1 MGATDSQVEH
11 DVRRMNSEWISAL
24 VQRDTATLAR
34 IMAPDCTFTYP
45 LEGDGTEQFI
55 ADIGSG
61 DLSVESMTRDNVEV
75 RVFGQTAV
83 LTGVD
88 TARWLYK
95 GHVIEG
101 YYRIIHVYAERDGR
115 WQLVAIQACPI
126 AQ

>member
-1 MGATDSQVEH
+1 MGATDSQIEH

-34 IMAPDCTFTYP
+34 IMARDCTFTYP

-61 DLSVESMTRDNVEV
+61 DLIVESITRDNVEV

-88 TARWLYK
+88 TTKWLYK

-101 YYRIIHVYAERDGR
+101 YYRVINVYAERDGR
-115 WQLVAIQACPI
+115 WHLVAIQACPI

>member
-1 MGATDSQVEH
+1 MGAADSQIEH
-11 DVRRMNSEWISAL
+11 DVRRMNSEWIAAL
-24 VQRDTATLAR
+24 LQRDTAMLAG
-34 IMAPDCTFTYP
+34 IMARDCTFTYP

-55 ADIGSG
+55 ADIDSG
-61 DLSVESMTRDNVEV
+61 DLTVESMTRDNVEV

-88 TARWLYK
+88 TAKWLYK

-101 YYRIIHVYAERDGR
+101 YYRTIHVYAERDDR

-126 AQ
+126 LQ